1 MKTEKGAANGVAT
14 LDGNRKLASSQLP
27 VASGSVLGGVKTGS
41 NITNSNGTISI
52 SKSNVTGALGFT
64 PIQMSDTSTEIIS
77 ATEPVANRLRVGDF
91 WLQEY

>member
-14 LDGNRKLASSQLP
+14 LDGNRKLTSSQLP

-77 ATEPVANRLRVGDF
+77 ATELVANRLRVGEF